1 MTKLTGIKIN
11 KRKKTKKESPNI
23 YKLES
28 ILLNNL
34 EVKDNMKRKIR
45 KHFEQNKNTNT
56 TNQNLC
62 NVAKMLIRGKFRARN
77 ACIRREER
85 SGVSNLNFL
94 RKNLENKEQFIHYV
108 SSRKEVI
115 NRRIEFTKYKID

>member
-62 NVAKMLIRGKFRARN
+62 NVAKMFIRGKFRARN

-85 SGVSNLNFL
+85 PGVSD
-94 RKNLENKEQFIHYV
+94 RSQCYKSK
-108 SSRKEVI
+108 
-115 NRRIEFTKYKID
+115 TKYHD